1 MIIKASWLSNCLT
14 SPPFFPLLF
23 SFWWAALSQLSGLLQ
38 LWIIHVTR
46 HYLDGVNN
54 WNLCLKGFDVDE
66 RKGNSGRAGGR
77 LRARVPGCQ
86 AGDTSH
92 VNRFWLTS
100 PDGRPS
106 LLGGRR
112 LWLESEHC
120 TLACQSNLV
129 PVLFWLELSPPGT
142 VLTGLSLSHK
152 LRSTSLFLHLTA
164 PSLFPFLSFRLISF
178 PSCSFPSQFPFSL
191 SFLFFSF
198 SFHFHFYFHVLYISL
213 YLLLL
218 FACIF
223 LFTFPFP
230 FHFHYFSPLC
240 FLSFLFLVYFRKLC
254 FFFPFHFLFLFTIHY
269 FLLFALFLFSFY
281 ILHFPSFLSPFLFI

>member
-1 MIIKASWLSNCLT
+1 MPIIKASWLSNCLT

-66 RKGNSGRAGGR
+66 RKGSSGRAGGR
-77 LRARVPGCQ
+77 LWARVPGCQ

-112 LWLESEHC
+112 LWLESEPEQVWTC
-120 TLACQSNLV
+120 AVTQTQYQSCSGLSSCLQGLCFLAC
-129 PVLFWLELSPPGT
+129 PATTHCAVLHVFFF
-142 VLTGLSLSHK
+142 LTAH
-152 LRSTSLFLHLTA
+152 SLF
-164 PSLFPFLSFRLISF
+164 FPLISF
-178 PSCSFPSQFPFSL
+178 HFC
-191 SFLFFSF
+191 SF
-198 SFHFHFYFHVLYISL
+198 SFPLWS
-213 YLLLL
+213 
-218 FACIF
+218 
-223 LFTFPFP
+223 FPF
-230 FHFHYFSPLC
+230 FQ
-240 FLSFLFLVYFRKLC
+240 V
-254 FFFPFHFLFLFTIHY
+254 FFFI
-269 FLLFALFLFSFY
+269 
-281 ILHFPSFLSPFLFI
+281 

>member
-1 MIIKASWLSNCLT
+1 MSIIKASWLSNCLT

-77 LRARVPGCQ
+77 LWARVPGCQ

-112 LWLESEHC
+112 LWLESELEQVWTC
-120 TLACQSNLV
+120 AALWPVSQTQYQSR
-129 PVLFWLELSPPGT
+129 S
-142 VLTGLSLSHK
+142 GLSS
-152 LRSTSLFLHLTA
+152 
-164 PSLFPFLSFRLISF
+164 RL
-178 PSCSFPSQFPFSL
+178 QGL
-191 SFLFFSF
+191 SFLACPSPT
-198 SFHFHFYFHVLYISL
+198 HCA
-213 YLLLL
+213 LL
-218 FACIF
+218 
-223 LFTFPFP
+223 
-230 FHFHYFSPLC
+230 HYF
-240 FLSFLFLVYFRKLC
+240 
-254 FFFPFHFLFLFTIHY
+254 
-269 FLLFALFLFSFY
+269 
-281 ILHFPSFLSPFLFI
+281 FI

>member
-77 LRARVPGCQ
+77 LWARVPGCQ

-112 LWLESEHC
+112 LWLESELEQVWTC
-120 TLACQSNLV
+120 AALWPVSQTQYQSC
-129 PVLFWLELSPPGT
+129 S
-142 VLTGLSLSHK
+142 GLSS
-152 LRSTSLFLHLTA
+152 
-164 PSLFPFLSFRLISF
+164 RL
-178 PSCSFPSQFPFSL
+178 QGL
-191 SFLFFSF
+191 SFLACPSPTHCALLHHFF
-198 SFHFHFYFHVLYISL
+198 I
-213 YLLLL
+213 
-218 FACIF
+218 
-223 LFTFPFP
+223 
-230 FHFHYFSPLC
+230 
-240 FLSFLFLVYFRKLC
+240 
-254 FFFPFHFLFLFTIHY
+254 
-269 FLLFALFLFSFY
+269 
-281 ILHFPSFLSPFLFI
+281 